1 MHRIEFKN
9 LVIKYFINAGVAAAA
24 TFSNEWDTDAD
35 YVLRHIFVKADGVA
49 ATKSTITIRIDNIP
63 LTKDRALCNAFGT
76 NAENAIL
83 LNTSLPKGTKIDY
96 EGTNNEGA
104 TKDFTVELIMEK
116 V

>member
-24 TFSNEWDTDAD
+24 TFSGEWDTDAD

-49 ATKSTITIRIDNIP
+49 ATKSTVTIRIDNIP
-63 LTKDRALCNAFGT
+63 LTKDKALCNTFGS
-76 NAENAIL
+76 NVENAIL
-83 LNTSLPKGTKIDY
+83 LNTPVAKGTKIDY

>member
-1 MHRIEFKN
+1 VPSIEFKTI
-9 LVIKYFINAGVAAAA
+9 VIKYFINTGIAAGAS
-24 TFSNEWDTDAD
+24 FSGEWDTDID

-49 ATKSTITIRIDNIP
+49 ATKSTITIRIDNVP
-63 LTKDRALCNAFGT
+63 LTKDRSLCNAWGT
-76 NAENAIL
+76 NAEDAIL
-83 LNTSLPKGTKIDY
+83 LGIRMPKGTKIDY

>member
-9 LVIKYFINAGVAAAA
+9 LVIKYFINAGIPAGAP
-24 TFSNEWDTDAD
+24 FSNEWDTDAD

-49 ATKSTITIRIDNIP
+49 ATKSTITIRINNVP
-63 LTKDRALCNAFGT
+63 LTMDRSLCNVWGT

-83 LNTSLPKGTKIDY
+83 LNISLAKGTKIDY
-96 EGTNNEGA
+96 GGTNNEGA

>member
-1 MHRIEFKN
+1 MPSVEFKN
-9 LVIKYFINAGVAAAA
+9 LIIKYFINAGIAAAA
-24 TFSNEWDTDAD
+24 SFSGEWDTDAD

-49 ATKSTITIRIDNIP
+49 ATKSTVTIRIDNRP
-63 LTKDRALCNAFGT
+63 LTKDKALCNIFGS
-76 NAENAIL
+76 NAEDAIL
-83 LNTSLPKGTKIDY
+83 LGIRMPKGTKIDY